1 MEISCVE
8 NRKSFVLFSIFINT
22 TKTNMKKI
30 SLASTRLR
38 QASLLII
45 LQASVFILQAQVT
58 ISGKLRDNRGR
69 AIPGVSIS
77 IKDSYD
83 GTIVD
88 SLGNYKFTTTEKGE
102 RILVATNVG
111 YKSFEERIIIANA
124 PIVKDITLK
133 EELSELKAVT
143 VVAGSFAAGDVK
155 RAATVLN
162 SIDVATVGGGN
173 ADITNAL
180 RTLPGAQQVGEQEG
194 LFVRGGAG
202 YETKQFIDGT
212 LVNNPYF
219 TSVPDIASRGRFSP
233 FLFKGTV
240 FTTGGYSALYG
251 QALSSALILE
261 SIDLPERSAA
271 NLSVSPIIIGAGF
284 QQLADN
290 KKSSWGVNYN
300 YVNLLAYFNL
310 VRQQPDYFRMPVFHN
325 ADANFRIRTKR
336 GGMIKYYTTLDRS
349 NVGLRRP
356 DIDSADLKDA
366 FGLKN
371 ISWYNNLSWK
381 ENFGNGWKMNLGV
394 GYSTNNDDI
403 TQELQ
408 NAQNVKQNL
417 GDSSWPA
424 NKNFVIDNR
433 SDLSQIKLVLEKRLF
448 GISAMR
454 FGSEYMHAL
463 NKSSFNDFH
472 TRLIE
477 NFASLFAETDIYVT
491 NDIAAKIGGRYEYSS
506 ILGKAN
512 FAPRVSF
519 AYKTGKG
526 AQVSAAYGIFY
537 QKPEN
542 NQLIYTTDL
551 GYTKASHYILTYQK
565 TTNERIFRVETFY
578 KDYDALVKN
587 YEVNSSFNN
596 NGSGFAKGIEFFW
609 RDRKSIKNFDYW
621 ISYSFLDT
629 KRDYLNF
636 PYELQPNFAAK
647 HTVSL
652 VTKRFFMDIKTGF
665 NFTYSFATGRP
676 YYRITFDELQNK
688 FGITD
693 QGTTKQYHSLGF
705 SMNYVPTIGK
715 PNAKTFWVLVA
726 SITNVLG
733 YDPVFNYNYSYNG
746 LVKQPIGLPAKRFYF
761 IGAFFSWGVDRTQDA
776 INNNL

>member
-1 MEISCVE
+1 
-8 NRKSFVLFSIFINT
+8 
-22 TKTNMKKI
+22 MKKI
-30 SLASTRLR
+30 
-38 QASLLII
+38 SLLII
-45 LQASVFILQAQVT
+45 LQGLGFVVFTQTT
-58 ISGKLRDNRGR
+58 ISGKLKDNKGH
-69 AIPGVSIS
+69 ALPGVSIS

-88 SLGNYKFTTTEKGE
+88 SLGNYKFSTTEKGE
-102 RILVATNVG
+102 HILSATNVG
-111 YKSFEERIIIANA
+111 YRSFEEKIIIGTE
-124 PIVKDITLK
+124 PIIKDIILK

-180 RTLPGAQQVGEQEG
+180 KTLPGAQQVGEQEG

-271 NLSVSPIIIGAGF
+271 NLSTSPIILGAGF
-284 QQLADN
+284 QQLAEN

-300 YVNLLAYFNL
+300 YVNLYAYFN
-310 VRQQPDYFRMPVFHN
+310 VVKQKPDYFQIPVFNN

-336 GGMIKYYTTLDRS
+336 GGMIKYYTTFDKG

-366 FGLKN
+366 FGVKN
-371 ISWYNNLSWK
+371 ASWYNNLSWR
-381 ENFGNGWKMNLGV
+381 ENFGNGWKMNLGL
-394 GYSTNNDDI
+394 GYSTNTDDI
-403 TQELQ
+403 FQELQ
-408 NAQNVKQNL
+408 NGQNIKQQLNNEP
-417 GDSSWPA
+417 WA
-424 NKNFVIDNR
+424 ENKNFIINNR
-433 SDLSQIKLVLEKRLF
+433 SDLSQAKVVMEKRLF
-448 GISAMR
+448 GISAIR
-454 FGSEYMHAL
+454 FGSEYL
-463 NKSSFNDFH
+463 YGVNKSSFNDFH
-472 TRLIE
+472 SSIIE
-477 NFASLFAETDIYVT
+477 NFSSVFAETDIYLT
-491 NDIAAKIGGRYEYSS
+491 NDFAAKIGGRYEYSS
-506 ILGKAN
+506 IIDKGN
-512 FAPRVSF
+512 IAPRISF

-537 QKPEN
+537 QKPEI
-542 NQLIYTTDL
+542 NQLVYTNDL
-551 GYTKASHYILTYQK
+551 GYTKATHYILTYQK
-565 TTNERIFRVETFY
+565 TTNDRIFRVETFY
-578 KDYDALVKN
+578 KNYDDLVKN
-587 YEVNSSFNN
+587 YDINSSFNN
-596 NGSGFAKGIEFFW
+596 NGSGYAKGIEFFW
-609 RDRKSIKNFDYW
+609 RDKKSIKNFDYW
-621 ISYSFLDT
+621 ISYSYLDT

-636 PYELQPNFAAK
+636 PSLLQPNFAAH
-647 HTVSL
+647 HTASFVM
-652 VTKRFFMDIKTGF
+652 KRFLIDIKTGF

-676 YYRITFDELQNK
+676 YYRIAFNDQAKKFD
-688 FGITD
+688 ISD
-693 QGTTKQYHSLGF
+693 QGTTKQYHNLGF
-705 SMNYVPTIGK
+705 SMNYVPSIGK
-715 PNAKTFWVLVA
+715 TNAKTFWVLVL
-726 SITNVLG
+726 SVTNVLG
-733 YDPVFNYNYSYNG
+733 YNPVFNYNYSYNG
-746 LVKQPIGLPAKRFYF
+746 LNKQPIGLPAKRFYF
-761 IGAFFSWGVDRTQDA
+761 LGAFFSWGVDRTQDA

>member
-1 MEISCVE
+1 
-8 NRKSFVLFSIFINT
+8 
-22 TKTNMKKI
+22 MK
-30 SLASTRLR
+30 RLC
-38 QASLLII
+38 LLII
-45 LQASVFILQAQVT
+45 LQGFILILHSQVT
-58 ISGKLRDNRGR
+58 ISGRLRDNRGR
-69 AIPGVSIS
+69 PIPGVSIS

-102 RILVATNVG
+102 RILTATNIG
-111 YKSFEERIIIANA
+111 YKPIEEKIVIANT
-124 PIVKDITLK
+124 PIVKDMTMR

-143 VVAGSFAAGDVK
+143 VVAGAFAAGDVK

-212 LVNNPYF
+212 LVNNPYG
-219 TSVPDIASRGRFSP
+219 TSIPDIATRGRFSP

-271 NLSVSPIIIGAGF
+271 NLSVSPIILGAGF

-300 YVNLLAYFNL
+300 YVNLFAYFNL
-310 VRQQPDYFRMPVFHN
+310 VKQTPDYFQMPIVHN
-325 ADANFRIRTKR
+325 ADANFRVKTKS
-336 GGMIKYYTTLDRS
+336 GGMIKYYTTLDRT

-356 DIDSADLKDA
+356 DIDDENLKDA

-371 ISWYNNLSWK
+371 LSWYNNLSWR
-381 ENFGNGWKMNLGV
+381 ENLGNGWKMNLGL
-394 GYSTNNDDI
+394 GYSTNRDDI
-403 TQELQ
+403 LQELQ
-408 NAQNVKQNL
+408 DQQNVKQDL
-417 GDSSWPA
+417 PDSVWA
-424 NKNFVIDNR
+424 QAKNFIIDNR
-433 SDLSQIKLVLEKRLF
+433 SDLSQIKAVFEKRLF
-448 GISAMR
+448 GISAIR
-454 FGSEYMHAL
+454 FGGEYMHFL
-463 NKSSFNDFH
+463 NKSKFNDFNS
-472 TRLIE
+472 RLVE
-477 NFASLFAETDIYVT
+477 DFSSLFAETDIFLT
-491 NDIAAKIGGRYEYSS
+491 NDLAAKIGGRFENSS
-506 ILGKAN
+506 IINKAN
-512 FAPRVSF
+512 IAPRLSF

-526 AQVSAAYGIFY
+526 AQISAAYGIFY

-542 NQLIYTTDL
+542 GQLIYTTNL
-551 GYTKASHYILTYQK
+551 GYTRATHYILTYQK
-565 TTNERIFRVETFY
+565 SSNDRIFRVETFY
-578 KDYDALVKN
+578 KSYADLVKN
-587 YEVNSSFNN
+587 YEVNSNYDN
-596 NGSGFAKGIEFFW
+596 NGEGYAKGIEFFW
-609 RDRKSIKNFDYW
+609 RDKKSIKNFDYW
-621 ISYSFLDT
+621 ISYSYLNT
-629 KRDYLNF
+629 KRDYLNY
-636 PYELQPNFAAK
+636 PSLLQPNFAAD
-647 HTVSL
+647 HTFSL
-652 VTKRFFMDIKTGF
+652 VTKRFFLDIKTGF

-676 YYRITFDELQNK
+676 YYRIAFDENEHK
-688 FGITD
+688 FDITD
-693 QGTTKQYHSLGF
+693 RGTTKPYHNLGF
-705 SMNYVPTIGK
+705 SMNYVPSIGK
-715 PNAKTFWVLVA
+715 PNAKTFWVLVM
-726 SITNVLG
+726 SITNVFG
-733 YDPVFNYNYSYNG
+733 YNPVFNYNYSYNG

>member
-1 MEISCVE
+1 
-8 NRKSFVLFSIFINT
+8 
-22 TKTNMKKI
+22 MKKI
-30 SLASTRLR
+30 F
-38 QASLLII
+38 LLVALHGMALSIY
-45 LQASVFILQAQVT
+45 AQVT
-58 ISGKLRDNRGR
+58 ISGKLKDNKGR
-69 AIPGVSIS
+69 PLPGVSVS

-102 RILVATNVG
+102 HTLVASNIG
-111 YKSFEERIIIANA
+111 YKPFEEKIVITGS

-202 YETKQFIDGT
+202 YETKQFIDGS

-271 NLSVSPIIIGAGF
+271 NLIVAPILTGAGF

-300 YVNLLAYFNL
+300 YVNLVAYFNM
-310 VRQQPDYFRMPVFHN
+310 VKQKPDYFKMPIFHN
-325 ADANFRIRTKR
+325 GDANFRIRTRR
-336 GGMIKYYTTLDRS
+336 GGMVKYYTTLDRS
-349 NVGLRRP
+349 NLGIRRP
-356 DIDSADLKDA
+356 DIDSTDLKDA
-366 FGLKN
+366 FGLRN
-371 ISWYNNLSWK
+371 INWYNNLSWR
-381 ENFGNGWKMNLGV
+381 ETFGRGWKMNLGMS
-394 GYSTNNDDI
+394 YSTNTDDLS
-403 TQELQ
+403 QELQ
-408 NAQNVKQNL
+408 NAGNVKQQVP
-417 GDSSWPA
+417 DSGWSQ
-424 NKNFVIDNR
+424 NKNFTLKNR
-433 SDLSQIKLVLEKRLF
+433 ADLSQIKLVLEKRLF
-448 GISAMR
+448 GISAIR
-454 FGSEYMHAL
+454 FGSEYMYGF
-463 NKSSFNDFH
+463 NKNRFNNYDAK
-472 TRLIE
+472 LIE
-477 NFASLFAETDIYVT
+477 NFTAVFGETDIFVT
-491 NDIAAKIGGRYEYSS
+491 NDLAAKIGGRYEYSS
-506 ILGKAN
+506 IINKGN
-512 FAPRVSF
+512 IAPRISF
-519 AYKTGKG
+519 AYKTGPG

-542 NQLIYTTDL
+542 NQLIYTTKLD
-551 GYTKASHYILTYQK
+551 YTKATHYILTYQK
-565 TTNERIFRVETFY
+565 STNERIFRAEAYY
-578 KDYDALVKN
+578 KKYDDLVKN
-587 YEVNSSFNN
+587 YEINGLFNN
-596 NGSGFAKGIEFFW
+596 NGNGFAQGIEFFW
-609 RDRKSIKNFDYW
+609 RDRKTIRNFDYW
-621 ISYSFLDT
+621 ISYSYLDT

-636 PYELQPNFAAK
+636 PTSLQPNFATP
-647 HTVSL
+647 HTLSV

-676 YYRITFDELQNK
+676 YYRIAFDNSNGK
-688 FGITD
+688 FSITD
-693 QGTTKQYHSLGF
+693 RGTTKQYHNLGF

-715 PNAKTFWVLVA
+715 PNAKTFWVLIA

-746 LVKQPIGLPAKRFYF
+746 LNKQPIGLPARRFYF
-761 IGAFFSWGVDRTQDA
+761 LGVFFSWGVDRTQDA